1 MTSFFTKETSES
13 RILLRKTVDV
23 YFIANENQSGVKP
36 TVGTDR
42 EEAKRKFEAGEMI
55 NN

>member
-1 MTSFFTKETSES
+1 MYISSLMGIKE
-13 RILLRKTVDV
+13 L
-23 YFIANENQSGVKP
+23 